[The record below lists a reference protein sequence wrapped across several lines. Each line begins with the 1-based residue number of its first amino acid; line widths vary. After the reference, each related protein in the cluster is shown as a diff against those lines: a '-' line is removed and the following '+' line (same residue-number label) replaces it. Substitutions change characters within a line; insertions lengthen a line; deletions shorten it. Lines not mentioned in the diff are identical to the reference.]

1 MKRGKLLVISGFSG
15 VGKGTVVHRLLERYP
30 NYKIS
35 ISATTRQP
43 RNGETEGVHY
53 FFLTRESFE
62 KMIEQQELLEYAE
75 YVDHYYGTPKKYVE
89 ENLDAGNHVIL
100 EIEAQG
106 ALQIKQN
113 MPETILI
120 FLLPPSAEELKRR
133 LIGRNTESGEVI
145 LKRLEKAAEETK
157 ALNNYDYFVVN
168 DQVDDCAVNINRIVT
183 DNHPV
188 LANKEQVETIKNQI
202 INFSKGDS

>member
-106 ALQIKQN
+106 ALQIKQK

-133 LIGRNTESGEVI
+133 LLGRNTESGEVI

>member
-106 ALQIKQN
+106 ALQIKQK

>member
-106 ALQIKQN
+106 ALQIKQK

-133 LIGRNTESGEVI
+133 LIGRNTESSEVI